1 MSRGRAVLASRVG
14 LIVGSIA
21 LLEILCRTGVI
32 NPLTLLPPSEMAV
45 AMVNLL
51 ASGKVAP
58 DIERTFSTVAIAFA
72 LSVVVGIAA
81 GAVLHAIPR
90 LRRAL
95 DPLLASYYAVP
106 FFVFYPVLVAFFGLN
121 EMPLVAIGF
130 AAAMVAMAIS
140 TLNGLDRVPP
150 VLIKVARM
158 HRLGRL
164 RTLFLVVVP
173 AAAASLMTGMKLAL
187 AYAFISIIAGEF
199 ILSGKGLGYQIAY
212 AYNSFDNKTMYG
224 LMLFVLL
231 VATAMN
237 SLLHM
242 WEQRLLR
249 RGTRA

>member
-1 MSRGRAVLASRVG
+1 MSRGRDVLASRVG

-45 AMVNLL
+45 AMVNLI
-51 ASGKVAP
+51 ASGKVTP

-72 LSVVVGIAA
+72 LSVVVGTAV
-81 GAVLHAIPR
+81 GAVLHAMPR

-249 RGTRA
+249 RRSRA